1 MTSLISAY
9 GPPSCGKSTLS
20 AQLFYELR
28 SRGINVEYSM
38 EVVKQWCYDGRKID
52 KFGQYYLFG
61 SESYNQSRFFGSA
74 DIVISDSP
82 VALTGYYNYHY
93 SQCKDN
99 SLSEACKGFYKKAEE
114 DGIKV
119 FNFFLP
125 RTRPYNPLGRFQS
138 EEQSDAI
145 AIELREWLDREGYP
159 YIYLDCP
166 DNKRIDIILQHLREA
181 GVLNE

>member
-1 MTSLISAY
+1 MTSLISIY
-9 GPPSCGKSTLS
+9 GQPSCGKSTLS

-52 KFGQYYLFG
+52 KFGQYFLFG

-93 SQCKDN
+93 SGCIDN

-114 DGIKV
+114 DGVKL

-125 RTRPYNPLGRFQS
+125 RTRPYCSLGRFQD
-138 EEQSDAI
+138 EAQSDKI
-145 AIELREWLDREGYP
+145 ALELREWLDKEGYS
-159 YIYLDCP
+159 YIYLDC
-166 DNKRIDIILQHLREA
+166 DDTNRVNFILRYLREK
-181 GVLNE
+181 GVING

>member
-1 MTSLISAY
+1 MGVLVNLA
-9 GPPSCGKSTLS
+9 GAPSVGKSSIAAKLFAKLKDMGKECELATEYCKGWVWDKREITHYS
-20 AQLFYELR
+20 QLY
-28 SRGINVEYSM
+28 
-38 EVVKQWCYDGRKID
+38 
-52 KFGQYYLFG
+52 
-61 SESYNQSRFFGSA
+61 FFGKQSYA
-74 DIVISDSP
+74 ESHLFNKVDFIISDSP
-82 VALTGYYNYHY
+82 TFLSGYYNEHNNH
-93 SQCKDN
+93 DT
-99 SLSEACKGFYKKAEE
+99 SLNEACKGFYKKAEE